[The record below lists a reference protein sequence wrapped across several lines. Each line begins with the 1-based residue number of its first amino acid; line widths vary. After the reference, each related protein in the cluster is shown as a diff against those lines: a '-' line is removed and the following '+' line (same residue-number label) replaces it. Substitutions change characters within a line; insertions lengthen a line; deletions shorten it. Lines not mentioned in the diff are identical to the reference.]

1 MSADITRPYETPWQ
15 CVEALS
21 EPRRRAIFAA
31 VTAAAAPVTRDDIA
45 ATCEI
50 SRDLAAFH
58 LDKLHEVGLLAVDFE
73 RAEGVGGPG
82 SGRPPKRYRL
92 ADIEV
97 QIQLPPREYEL
108 AARILVAAARAS
120 SPSGGLPPSIR
131 AAARAEGQRLGR
143 LHRNPSPRASTA
155 KTVRAAREALTS
167 LGYQPT
173 DEPGQIKLA
182 NCPFHALVETD
193 RQLVCA
199 LNVAFVKGIVAGLE
213 SARRGAGNNPPSIE
227 ARLEPG
233 VGRCCVVVAPTAR
246 NVGVAPTRTA
256 QPKARS

>member
-1 MSADITRPYETPWQ
+1 MSADITQSNDPPWRYL
-15 CVEALS
+15 EALS

-31 VTAAAAPVTRDDIA
+31 VVAAAGPVTRDDIA
-45 ATCEI
+45 ATCEV

-58 LDKLHEVGLLAVDFE
+58 LDKLHEAGLLTVDFQ
-73 RAEGVGGPG
+73 RADGVGGPG
-82 SGRPPKRYRL
+82 SGRPPKRYQR
-92 ADIEV
+92 ADIDV

-120 SPSGGLPPSIR
+120 SPSGGLPAPIR

-143 LHRNPSPRASTA
+143 LRRNPSPRAGA
-155 KTVRAAREALTS
+155 AATVRAARETLTA

-173 DEPGQIKLA
+173 DEPGQIQLT

-193 RQLVCA
+193 RELVCA
-199 LNVAFVKGIVAGLE
+199 LNVAFVKGIVTGLE
-213 SARRGAGNNPPSIE
+213 SARRDSGSTAPTIE
-227 ARLEPG
+227 AHLEPG

-246 NVGVAPTRTA
+246 TA
-256 QPKARS
+256 KPKARS